1 MEETSCKKS
10 CEQCTY
16 RKKLN
21 CDGCRAEPNRPPMS
35 SCEIHHCALERGYEH
50 CGQCGGGSHCVWR
63 NTTSVGYR
71 YVQEHNRNKLLGKW
85 LMVLFLLFI
94 PNNIGSLISDD
105 SLKDVMPGL
114 FMTGKLLSFA
124 SQIAYGI
131 ILLKMSNIAQGYC
144 TAGVCSVIM
153 NCVDGFFTF
162 VVGVTEMPFLVSLV
176 VIVIGLVGMYNEYNG
191 HAAVLYQSN
200 KTLAAK
206 WEALWKWTYGLY
218 AAVIVCPIFSAIIP
232 ILGLLG
238 MLASLIGVLVV
249 MIMKLVYLW
258 QSAQYYKNC

>member
-1 MEETSCKKS
+1 MGM
-10 CEQCTY
+10 CEVY
-16 RKKLN
+16 R
-21 CDGCRAEPNRPPMS
+21 
-35 SCEIHHCALERGYEH
+35 CALGRGYEH
-50 CGQCGGGSHCVWR
+50 CGQCGKGGKCPQR
-63 NTTSVGYR
+63 NPVKTVGKAMPDSD
-71 YVQEHNRNKLLGKW
+71 RNAYLGRW

-94 PNNIGSLISDD
+94 PNNIGSLISGDFFRD
-105 SLKDVMPGL
+105 TMPGL

-144 TAGVCSVIM
+144 TAGVCSVVM
-153 NCVDGFFTF
+153 TCVDGFFTF
-162 VVGVTEMPFLVSLV
+162 VVGVTEMPFLISLV

-206 WEALWKWTYGLY
+206 WTSLWNWTLGLY
-218 AAVIVCPIFSAIIP
+218 ALMIFCPMLVFAVS

-238 MLASLIGVLVV
+238 TLISLIGVLVV

-258 QSAQYYKNC
+258 QTASYFENR

>member
-10 CEQCTY
+10 CAQCTY
-16 RKKLN
+16 RAKLN
-21 CDGCRAEPNRPPMS
+21 CDGCGKEPSKPAMGM
-35 SCEIHHCALERGYEH
+35 CEVYRCALGRGYEH
-50 CGQCGGGSHCVWR
+50 CGQCGKGGKCPQR
-63 NTTSVGYR
+63 NPVKTVGKAMPDAD
-71 YVQEHNRNKLLGKW
+71 RNAYLGRW

-153 NCVDGFFTF
+153 TCVDGFFTF
-162 VVGVTEMPFLVSLV
+162 VVGITEMPFLVSLV

-206 WEALWKWTYGLY
+206 WTSLWNWTLGLY
-218 AAVIVCPIFSAIIP
+218 ALMIFCPMLVFAVS

-238 MLASLIGVLVV
+238 TLISLIGVLVV